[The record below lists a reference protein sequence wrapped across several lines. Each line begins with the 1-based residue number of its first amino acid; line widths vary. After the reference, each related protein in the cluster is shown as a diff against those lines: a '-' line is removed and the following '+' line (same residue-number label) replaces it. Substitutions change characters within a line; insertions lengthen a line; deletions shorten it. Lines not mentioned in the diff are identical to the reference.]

1 MARKGKP
8 PPKPAARPPRAQPT
22 LGQATGGRPG
32 RVPPARPPTA
42 PRLGAGLNLNPRQRG
57 RFQQAVQGGQGQQF
71 MTDRPWLQQRI
82 NQLDPRSQQA
92 TNLQNFLGT
101 GQPQPRPTTGPGVP
115 APTPQPPT
123 AAPPMGGWT
132 GDNAAMQPGLAGAAG
147 GPYAIGSGEM
157 GPSFGPGGPYG
168 GVQPMSGYG
177 GNAYAIGSGE
187 MGPSFGP
194 GGPYGGYQP
203 RDLGDLH
210 GMLGGGP
217 AMQPQQQQRP
227 GGMFGGYSPQMQQVL
242 QARGYGAGGGG
253 MGGGLANL
261 GGGGGF
267 TGGNRGAG
275 GLFGP
280 YAGPVQ
286 QRRPPPTGGAGAA
299 GGTGGVGGAGGTL

>member
-1 MARKGKP
+1 
-8 PPKPAARPPRAQPT
+8 
-22 LGQATGGRPG
+22 
-32 RVPPARPPTA
+32 
-42 PRLGAGLNLNPRQRG
+42 LNLNPRQRG

-123 AAPPMGGWT
+123 RPPNGADAIWPGGWT

-168 GVQPMSGYG
+168 GLQPMSAYG
-177 GNAYAIGSGE
+177 GNAYGAP
-187 MGPSFGP
+187 MG
-194 GGPYGGYQP
+194 GGGGGFPP

-242 QARGYGAGGGG
+242 QARGYGGAGGGG
-253 MGGGLANL
+253 MGGGGLASL
-261 GGGGGF
+261 GGGGF

-286 QRRPPPTGGAGAA
+286 QRRQPPTGGAGAA
-299 GGTGGVGGAGGTL
+299 GGAGGVGGAGGTL